1 MFGCSADKIQHVPRK
16 RAKPAEFL
24 ENNMSDTGIRRR
36 NSTKVRRAQASFV
49 PGSGLPAV
57 KVSESAV
64 RHARVAAVKEKISS
78 VDFDL
83 DTDFRKA
90 IHKLLED
97 FGA

>member
-1 MFGCSADKIQHVPRK
+1 VFGKSADKIQHVPET

-24 ENNMSDTGIRRR
+24 ENNMSNTGIRRR
-36 NSTKVRRAQASFV
+36 ETSKVRRAQASFV
-49 PGSGLPAV
+49 PANQLPVARV
-57 KVSESAV
+57 NESVV
-64 RHARVAAVKEKISS
+64 RHARVAAMKEKISS

-90 IHKLLED
+90 MHKLLED